1 MTSKEYLRQYRTLDL
16 RVNVKLTQIEELR
29 SLAVRLSPTARF
41 DKVGNVTDKVG
52 RTVSRIVDL
61 ERELQNDIDELVQTG
76 EKIRRAINSLTDER
90 LKVILELRYIKGE
103 TWGEIAYVLNYDI
116 RHVTRL
122 HGIALRLIKDVLECP
137 Y

>member
-1 MTSKEYLRQYRTLDL
+1 MTAKEYLRQYRTLDL

-90 LKVILELRYIKGE
+90 LKVILELRYIKGKKWE
-103 TWGEIAYVLNYDI
+103 DIADMLNTELRWIY
-116 RHVTRL
+116 RL
-122 HGIALRLIKDVLECP
+122 HGRALQVIEIDH
-137 Y
+137 

>member
-1 MTSKEYLRQYRTLDL
+1 MTAKEYLRQYRTLDL
-16 RVNVKLTQIEELR
+16 RVNTKLTQIEELR

-41 DKVGNVTDKVG
+41 DKAGNVTDKVG

>member
-1 MTSKEYLRQYRTLDL
+1 MTAKEYLRQYRTLDL

-41 DKVGNVTDKVG
+41 DKAGNVTDKVG

-61 ERELQNDIDELVQTG
+61 ERELQSDIDELVQTG

-90 LKVILELRYIKGE
+90 LKVILELRYRNGIRWEK
-103 TWGEIAYVLNYDI
+103 IAFSLNYDI
-116 RHVTRL
+116 RQVFRL
-122 HGIALRLIKDVLECP
+122 HGIALRKKKCH
-137 Y
+137 

>member
-16 RVNVKLTQIEELR
+16 RVNTKLTQIEELR

-41 DKVGNVTDKVG
+41 DKAGNVTDKVG

-90 LKVILELRYIKGE
+90 LKVILELRYIKGNR
-103 TWGEIAYVLNYDI
+103 WDNIAFAMDYDI
-116 RHVTRL
+116 RQIFRL
-122 HGIALRLIKDVLECP
+122 HGIALRKIKDVIECQ

>member
-1 MTSKEYLRQYRTLDL
+1 MTAKEYLRQYRTLDL

-41 DKVGNVTDKVG
+41 DKAGNVTDKVG

-90 LKVILELRYIKGE
+90 LKVILELRYIKGKKWE
-103 TWGEIAYVLNYDI
+103 DIADMLNTELRWIY
-116 RHVTRL
+116 RL
-122 HGIALRLIKDVLECP
+122 HGRALQVIEIDH
-137 Y
+137 

>member
-1 MTSKEYLRQYRTLDL
+1 MTAKEYLRQYRTLDL
-16 RVNVKLTQIEELR
+16 RVNTKLTQIEELR

-41 DKVGNVTDKVG
+41 DKAGNVTDKVG

-90 LKVILELRYIKGE
+90 LKVILELRYMKGDRWE
-103 TWGEIAYVLNYDI
+103 DIADELNYDL
-116 RHVTRL
+116 RNVYYL
-122 HGIALRLIKDVLECP
+122 HGTALQKINHFIEFH